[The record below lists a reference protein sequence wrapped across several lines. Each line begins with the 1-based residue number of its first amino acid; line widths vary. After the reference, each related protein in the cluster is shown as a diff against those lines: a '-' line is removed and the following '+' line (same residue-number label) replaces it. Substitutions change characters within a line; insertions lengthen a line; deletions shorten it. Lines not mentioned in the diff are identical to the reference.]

1 MTAVRLALSELKRL
15 AAGRLPK
22 LAILAM
28 ALIPTLYA
36 GLYLFAN
43 HDPYGQLEQVPAAVV
58 VQDEGTTTTDAETGE
73 TTERDFG
80 RDVADQ
86 LLDDG
91 GFGWVETSQADAEAG
106 VRSGRYD
113 AALIIG
119 PTFSADLAS
128 AGEFEPQQA
137 SLTLITNDANNY
149 LAGTISD
156 TIVGKVR
163 DSIAEEVGTE
173 AADTFLRGF
182 ASIHTNLA
190 DAVDGAKQLL
200 TGATQLD
207 DGLADADDGAHTLA
221 DGAAQ
226 AADGAATLDGKV
238 GTLADAVGQL
248 DDGAGQLATGL
259 GTLQDRTADLPAQTR
274 KLADG
279 AAQVADGNAQVAQYG
294 QEAADAAGQVLPTL
308 DGARADAADALD
320 QGRAD
325 LDQQLADLCAQV
337 PDDAADL
344 AAQCADLR
352 SQALDRLDATRADVD
367 GALDAQRK
375 DVQSAVSTV
384 EGASAKLDQLAD
396 GSRQVADG
404 AATLAGA
411 TPQLT
416 AGIAS
421 AADGAD
427 RLADGTGQLAAA
439 TPALV
444 DGVHRLADGTSQV
457 SDGAGELAAGTT
469 KLADG
474 SGELKSGITELR
486 DGLAE
491 GLGQVPDLDDQTRE
505 DTASTIGNPLEV
517 RNDALSSA
525 GTYGAGLAPF
535 FLSLATWIGAYVLFL
550 LVRPLSTR
558 ALAAGRSG
566 LATALG
572 GWATPAAIGVVQVAA
587 MFAVTKFALDIQPSY
602 GLFTALFLVLV
613 SGTFVAILQAL
624 NVWLGAA
631 GQFLGLVLML
641 VQLVT
646 AGGTF
651 PWQTI
656 PQPLKAMHQF
666 MPMTYAVEGLRQLL
680 YGGNL
685 ATVTR
690 DVMVLL
696 GVLVVALGLTTLAAR
711 RQRVWTVTKLQ
722 PELVL

>member
-1 MTAVRLALSELKRL
+1 MTAIRLGLSELRRL
-15 AAGRLPK
+15 AAGTLPR

-43 HDPYGQLEQVPAAVV
+43 HDPYDKLDQVPAALVV
-58 VQDEGTTTTDAETGE
+58 LDEGTSTTDARTGA
-73 TTERDFG
+73 TTRRDFG

-91 GFGWVETSQADAEAG
+91 GFGWVETSQVDAEYG

-113 AALIIG
+113 AALVIG

-137 SLTLITNDANNY
+137 SLTLVTNDANNY
-149 LAGTISD
+149 LARTIAD
-156 TIVGKVR
+156 QIVGKVR
-163 DSIAEEVGTE
+163 DSIAEQVGTE

-190 DAVDGAKQLL
+190 DAVDGADQLL
-200 TGATQLD
+200 DGATQLR
-207 DGLADADDGAHTLA
+207 DGLVTADDGAHTLA
-221 DGAAQ
+221 DGAGQ
-226 AADGAATLDGKV
+226 AADGAERLDASTGA
-238 GTLADAVGQL
+238 LADAVGQL
-248 DDGAGQLATGL
+248 DDGAESLASGL
-259 GTLQDRTADLPAQTR
+259 GTLRGATSSLPDQTR
-274 KLADG
+274 QLADG

-294 QEAADAAGQVLPTL
+294 QQAADAAGQVLPTL
-308 DGARADAADALD
+308 DAIRGDVDAQLD
-320 QGRAD
+320 QLVAD
-325 LDQQLADLCAQV
+325 GVIDQATADQVRSQVAPVLDQQREQV
-337 PDDAADL
+337 QGAVDQVTAA
-344 AAQCADLR
+344 
-352 SQALDRLDATRADVD
+352 SGELDRL
-367 GALDAQRK
+367 
-375 DVQSAVSTV
+375 
-384 EGASAKLDQLAD
+384 
-396 GSRQVADG
+396 ADG
-404 AATLAGA
+404 ARQVSDGAARLAAA
-411 TPQLT
+411 TPQLA
-416 AGIAS
+416 AGIAT

-439 TPALV
+439 TPQLV
-444 DGVHRLADGTSQV
+444 DGVSRLADGTRQV
-457 SDGAGELAAGTT
+457 SDGATSLADGTAQ
-469 KLADG
+469 LRDG
-474 SGELKSGITELR
+474 SGELADGAAQLH

-491 GLGQVPDLDDQTRE
+491 GLGQVPDLDEQTRQ
-505 DTASTIGNPLEV
+505 DTAETIGNPVSVTNE
-517 RNDALSSA
+517 ALSSA
-525 GTYGAGLAPF
+525 GTYGGGLAPF

-572 GWATPAAIGVVQVAA
+572 GWFTPAAIGVLQVAA
-587 MFAVTKFALDIQPSY
+587 MFTVTKFALDIDPVH
-602 GLFTALFLVLV
+602 GVGTALFLVLV
-613 SGTFVAILQAL
+613 SATFVAILQAL

-656 PQPLKAMHQF
+656 PQPLRSMHQF
-666 MPMTYAVEGLRQLL
+666 LPMTYAVEGLRQLL
-680 YGGNL
+680 YGGNM
-685 ATVTR
+685 ATVAR
-690 DVMVLL
+690 DVT
-696 GVLVVALGLTTLAAR
+696 VLVVVLAGALGLTALAAR
-711 RQRVWTVTKLQ
+711 RRRVWTITTLQ

>member
-1 MTAVRLALSELKRL
+1 MTAIRLGLSELRRL
-15 AAGRLPK
+15 AAGTLPR

-43 HDPYGQLEQVPAAVV
+43 HDPYDKLDEIPAALVV
-58 VQDEGTTTTDAETGE
+58 LDEGTTTTDAQTGA
-73 TTERDFG
+73 TTRRDFG

-91 GFGWVETSQADAEAG
+91 GFGWVETSQVDAEYG

-113 AALIIG
+113 AALVIG

-149 LAGTISD
+149 LARTIAD
-156 TIVGKVR
+156 QIVGKVR
-163 DSIAEEVGTE
+163 DSIAEQVGTE

-190 DAVDGAKQLL
+190 DAVDGADQLL
-200 TGATQLD
+200 DGSTQLR
-207 DGLADADDGAHTLA
+207 DGLVTADDGAHTLA
-221 DGAAQ
+221 EGAGQ
-226 AADGAATLDGKV
+226 AADGAERLDAST

-248 DDGAGQLATGL
+248 DDGAEALASGL
-259 GTLQDRTADLPAQTR
+259 GTLRGATASLPAQTQQ
-274 KLADG
+274 LADG

-294 QEAADAAGQVLPTL
+294 QQAAAAAGEVLPTL
-308 DGARADAADALD
+308 DTIRGDVDARLD
-320 QGRAD
+320 QLVADGVIDEATADQVRAQVGPV
-325 LDQQLADLCAQV
+325 LDQQREQV
-337 PDDAADL
+337 QGAVDQVTAA
-344 AAQCADLR
+344 
-352 SQALDRLDATRADVD
+352 S
-367 GALDAQRK
+367 G
-375 DVQSAVSTV
+375 
-384 EGASAKLDQLAD
+384 KLDQLAD
-396 GSRQVADG
+396 GSRQVSDG
-404 AATLAGA
+404 AARLAGA

-416 AGIAS
+416 SGIAS

-439 TPALV
+439 TPQLV
-444 DGVHRLADGTSQV
+444 DGVSQLADGTRQVSDGATSLADGTSQ
-457 SDGAGELAAGTT
+457 LR
-469 KLADG
+469 DG
-474 SGELKSGITELR
+474 SGELVDGVTQLR

-491 GLGQVPDLDDQTRE
+491 GLGQVPDLDEQTRQ
-505 DTASTIGNPLEV
+505 DTAETIGNPV
-517 RNDALSSA
+517 SVKSDALSSA
-525 GTYGAGLAPF
+525 GTYGGGLAPF

-550 LVRPLSTR
+550 LVRPLSSR

-572 GWATPAAIGVVQVAA
+572 GWLTPAAIGVVQVAA
-587 MFAVTKFALDIQPSY
+587 MFTVTKFALDIDPVH
-602 GLFTALFLVLV
+602 GVGTALFLVLV
-613 SGTFVAILQAL
+613 SATFVAILQAL

-656 PQPLKAMHQF
+656 PEPLRSMHRF
-666 MPMTYAVEGLRQLL
+666 LPMTYAVEGLRQLL
-680 YGGNL
+680 YGGNM

-690 DVMVLL
+690 DVT
-696 GVLVVALGLTTLAAR
+696 VLVVVLVAALALTTVAAR
-711 RQRVWTVTKLQ
+711 KQRVWTIKKLQ

>member
-1 MTAVRLALSELKRL
+1 MTAVRLGLSELRRL
-15 AAGRLPK
+15 ASGTLPR

-43 HDPYGQLEQVPAAVV
+43 HDPYGRLDEIPAALVV
-58 VQDEGTTTTDAETGE
+58 LDEGTTTTDAESGA

-91 GFGWVETSQADAEAG
+91 GFGWVETSQVDAEYG

-113 AALIIG
+113 AALVIG

-128 AGEFEPQQA
+128 AGQFEPQQA
-137 SLTLITNDANNY
+137 SLTLVTNDANNY
-149 LAGTISD
+149 LARTIAD
-156 TIVGKVR
+156 QIVGKVR
-163 DSIAEEVGTE
+163 DSIASQVGTE

-190 DAVDGAKQLL
+190 DAVDGADQLL
-200 TGATQLD
+200 DGSTQLR
-207 DGLADADDGAHTLA
+207 DGLVTADDGAHTLA

-226 AADGAATLDGKV
+226 AADGAATLRSSV
-238 GTLADAVGQL
+238 GPLADAAGQL
-248 DDGAGQLATGL
+248 DDGADQLATGL
-259 GTLQDRTADLPAQTR
+259 GTLRDRTASLPDQTR
-274 KLADG
+274 QLADG

-294 QEAADAAGQVLPTL
+294 QQAADAAEQVLP
-308 DGARADAADALD
+308 ALD
-320 QGRAD
+320 TVR
-325 LDQQLADLCAQV
+325 
-337 PDDAADL
+337 DDVGT
-344 AAQCADLR
+344 
-352 SQALDRLDATRADVD
+352 ALDERLGELVDQGVLTQEQADTVRADVQSQV
-367 GALDAQRK
+367 APVLDAQRQQ
-375 DVQSAVSTV
+375 VQGAVDQV
-384 EGASAKLDQLAD
+384 EGASAQLDRLAD
-396 GSRQVADG
+396 GSRQVSDG
-404 AATLAGA
+404 AGALAAA

-416 AGIAS
+416 SGIS
-421 AADGAD
+421 TAADGAT

-444 DGVHRLADGTSQV
+444 DGVGRLADGTAQV
-457 SDGAGELAAGTT
+457 SDGASSLADGTAQ
-469 KLADG
+469 LRDG
-474 SGELKSGITELR
+474 SGELVDGVTQLR

-491 GLGQVPDLDDQTRE
+491 GLGQVPDLDEQTRQ
-505 DTASTIGNPLEV
+505 DTAETIGNPVSV
-517 RNDALSSA
+517 RNEALASA
-525 GTYGAGLAPF
+525 GTYGGGLAPF

-572 GWATPAAIGVVQVAA
+572 GWLTPAAIGVVQVAA
-587 MFAVTKFALDIQPSY
+587 MFTVTKFALDIDPVH
-602 GLFTALFLVLV
+602 GVGTALFLVLV
-613 SGTFVAILQAL
+613 SATFVAILQAL

-656 PQPLKAMHQF
+656 PQPLQGMHRF
-666 MPMTYAVEGLRQLL
+666 LPMTYAVEGLRQLL

-685 ATVTR
+685 ATVAR
-690 DVMVLL
+690 DVTVLAV
-696 GVLVVALGLTTLAAR
+696 VLAGALALTTVAAR